1 MDKMV
6 SSKQF
11 QVCDATNKIYFGTK
25 DMWNKR
31 YLGQFYVSGER
42 SIDDLS
48 VSFLKLTHVVVF
60 LF

>member
-6 SSKQF
+6 LSKQF
-11 QVCDATNKIYFGTK
+11 KFVMQGTIYFGTK
-25 DMWNKR
+25 DMWNQR

-48 VSFLKLTHVVVF
+48 VSFLRLTLVVVF